1 MNTYNNK
8 LNDEINNLNIDQSLS
23 GIFIL
28 LSIATIIGDEFV
40 KKYYKCK
47 DKCAYKTAKKIFISS
62 LTVTLLI
69 YIYFLSKSKREYY
82 EKIINKEE
90 SFPNLIRLI
99 GSTLLVVGI
108 SCLLYFQITDD
119 ELTGVVPL

>member
-1 MNTYNNK
+1 MNNIINE
-8 LNDEINNLNIDQSLS
+8 LNNLKTDQSLS

-40 KKYYKCK
+40 KKYYVTK
-47 DKCAYKTAKKIFISS
+47 DKNAYHNAKKIFITS

-69 YIYFLSKSKREYY
+69 YLYFLKNSKNEYY
-82 EKIINKEE
+82 EKIIKNEE
-90 SFPNLIRLI
+90 SFPHLIRLI

-108 SCLLYFQITDD
+108 SCLLYFQIKDD

>member
-1 MNTYNNK
+1 MNNNIVK
-8 LNDEINNLNIDQSLS
+8 EINNLKKDQTLS
-23 GIFIL
+23 GVFIL

-40 KKYYKCK
+40 KKYYITK
-47 DKCAYKTAKKIFISS
+47 DKQSFKNAKKIFITS
-62 LTVTLLI
+62 LIITLFI
-69 YIYFLSKSKREYY
+69 YLYFLKNSKNEYY
-82 EKIINKEE
+82 EKIIKNEE

-108 SCLLYFQITDD
+108 SCLLYCQITDD

>member
-1 MNTYNNK
+1 MNDIKN
-8 LNDEINNLNIDQSLS
+8 EINNINIDQSLS
-23 GIFIL
+23 GIFII

-40 KKYYKCK
+40 KKYYKNK
-47 DKCAYKTAKKIFISS
+47 DIRSYKTAKKIFITS

-69 YIYFLSKSKREYY
+69 YIYFLRNSKRDYY
-82 EKIINKEE
+82 ERIAQNEE
-90 SFPNLIRLI
+90 SFPNLIRLV
-99 GSTLLVVGI
+99 GSILLVVGI